1 MRTVVVLFG
10 LCLLSLSCGKKEPFS
25 ILEQDEPV
33 FIENTAFSS
42 FEDLTSP
49 KFKTFREKYRLDT
62 VFHGEEDEFKRMLI
76 LRNWIRS
83 VIQIG
88 DFEDN
93 YPGDGYADRIVDAG
107 LKGQGF
113 HCGHYMTVQHAV
125 MNSYGY
131 VTRCLGAGPGVKGGP
146 DGHHGINEI
155 WSNKFHKW
163 FLSDA
168 KYNHHFEKNG
178 IPLSALEI
186 RDEYLKNKAADI
198 VLVKGPSRAPI
209 ESDGVANQKG
219 EMIQWTK
226 ERFAQ
231 TYTWIEWES
240 GNNRF
245 TGWPDPGDA
254 IDHLNMYA
262 DDYFKNN
269 TWIWDN
275 KPHWAYK
282 TEFMVPIEDR
292 SAFEWTPNTVK
303 ADVKIDGEKAIV
315 KLYTSTPNL
324 KSYQMKLSTEGEW
337 ADVADSLAVE
347 LKDDRNEISFRTIN
361 LAGVTGMPSKIVV
374 ARGK

>member
-1 MRTVVVLFG
+1 MRNVFPLFFLSILAVSCAEKKPFTVVR
-10 LCLLSLSCGKKEPFS
+10 SSEP
-25 ILEQDEPV
+25 EYV
-33 FIENTAFSS
+33 ENTVFSS

-49 KFKTFREKYRLDT
+49 KFGALKAKYQIDT
-62 VFHGEEDEFKRMLI
+62 VFHGEEDEFKRMLL
-76 LRNWIRS
+76 LRNWIRT
-83 VIQIG
+83 VINIG
-88 DFEDN
+88 DFEDD
-93 YPGDGYADRIVDAG
+93 YPGDGYADRILDAG

-113 HCGHYMTVQHAV
+113 HCGHYMIVQNAV

-168 KYNHHFEKNG
+168 KYNHHFEKGG

-198 VLVKGPSRAPI
+198 VLVKGPARNPI
-209 ESDGVANQKG
+209 ESDGVANKDG
-219 EMIQWTK
+219 KMVSWSK

-245 TGWPDPGDA
+245 TNWPEIDDA
-254 IDHLNMYA
+254 VDHLNMYA
-262 DDYFKNN
+262 DEHYKKN

-275 KPHWAYK
+275 KPHWSYK

-292 SAFEWTPNTVK
+292 KALEWTPNTIK
-303 ADVKIDGEKAIV
+303 ADVTIDGNKAAIA
-315 KLYTSTPNL
+315 LHSNTPNL
-324 KSYQMKLSTEGEW
+324 KTYQMKESPDGEW
-337 ADVADSLAVE
+337 KDVQDSIQVE
-347 LKDDRNEISFRTIN
+347 LKNDTNEILFRSVN
-361 LAGVTGMPSKIVV
+361 LAGVPGVESSVIV
-374 ARGK
+374 ARE